1 MRRTRC
7 YIALMLPLL
16 AVFYSAASWAEDY
29 FWYEGALT
37 ASSTRYPSTG
47 AACAAILERFLSTY
61 TGSNTYT
68 VSYSGSE
75 TTGTCNVRGNVT
87 VHKGYI
93 SRGGTGCTYPAFY
106 NPGTYSCETP
116 KDPEPSNCEPKAGQN
131 TTWTMQRPDLN
142 GLGNIEYGCEA
153 GCRIALGT
161 SSCVPSSE
169 GATTGVCYGVGTF
182 TGAECQA
189 GDNPTGGTPPTD
201 PDPTDPP
208 PTCGPDHVWSGT
220 TCVPKPP
227 EECDPSTGEICSP
240 DDGDGDGEDGEDGD
254 GDGDGEDGDGDG
266 DGEGEGDG
274 DGSGEGDGECD
285 PATDPNQCK
294 GDGGEG
300 DCDPKTDPNQC
311 KGTEEPECD
320 PKTDPLK
327 CIEPNVEGE
336 ACDTE
341 LKCEGDVIQCA
352 ILRKQKEQLCQWVYN
367 DQVRSD
373 IESELSGED
382 YQIKEESIAVSG
394 LFNEAVNKGRWLPQ
408 SCPSPQSFSVMGR
421 SYSFSWEP
429 ACRFAE
435 AIGPLIVAL
444 ASIFFAVSI
453 GRGIKGS

>member
-1 MRRTRC
+1 
-7 YIALMLPLL
+7 
-16 AVFYSAASWAEDY
+16 
-29 FWYEGALT
+29 
-37 ASSTRYPSTG
+37 
-47 AACAAILERFLSTY
+47 
-61 TGSNTYT
+61 
-68 VSYSGSE
+68 
-75 TTGTCNVRGNVT
+75 
-87 VHKGYI
+87 
-93 SRGGTGCTYPAFY
+93 
-106 NPGTYSCETP
+106 
-116 KDPEPSNCEPKAGQN
+116 
-131 TTWTMQRPDLN
+131 MQRPDLN

-161 SSCVPSSE
+161 SSCQPSSE

-208 PTCGPDHVWSGT
+208 PDCGPGHSWSGT
-220 TCVPKPP
+220 TCVPDEP
-227 EECDPSTGEICSP
+227 EECDPSTGAVCPP
-240 DDGDGDGEDGEDGD
+240 DDGDGDGEDGDDGD
-254 GDGDGEDGDGDG
+254 GDGDDGDGDGDG
-266 DGEGEGDG
+266 DGEGDG
-274 DGSGEGDGECD
+274 DGNGEGDGECD

-294 GDGGEG
+294 GNEGGG

-311 KGTEEPECD
+311 KGDDEPECD
-320 PKTDPLK
+320 PKTDPNQ
-327 CIEPNVEGE
+327 CIKPNVEGE

-373 IESELSGED
+373 IESELAGED

-394 LFNEAVNKGRWLPQ
+394 LFTEAVNQGRWLPQ
-408 SCPSPQSFSVMGR
+408 SCPSPQTVSIMGR

>member
-1 MRRTRC
+1 
-7 YIALMLPLL
+7 
-16 AVFYSAASWAEDY
+16 
-29 FWYEGALT
+29 
-37 ASSTRYPSTG
+37 
-47 AACAAILERFLSTY
+47 
-61 TGSNTYT
+61 
-68 VSYSGSE
+68 
-75 TTGTCNVRGNVT
+75 
-87 VHKGYI
+87 
-93 SRGGTGCTYPAFY
+93 
-106 NPGTYSCETP
+106 
-116 KDPEPSNCEPKAGQN
+116 
-131 TTWTMQRPDLN
+131 MQRPDLN

-161 SSCVPSSE
+161 SSCQPLSE

-254 GDGDGEDGDGDG
+254 GEDGDGDG

-300 DCDPKTDPNQC
+300 ECDPKTDPNQC

-320 PKTDPLK
+320 PKTDPFK